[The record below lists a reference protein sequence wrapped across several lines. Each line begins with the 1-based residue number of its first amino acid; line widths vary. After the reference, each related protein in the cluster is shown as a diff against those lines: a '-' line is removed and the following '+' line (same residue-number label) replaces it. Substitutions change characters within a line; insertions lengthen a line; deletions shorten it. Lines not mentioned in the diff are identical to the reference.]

1 MRRRLRRLTTAVASL
16 AFAHAFQLPPNCATI
31 GSALKAATSAF
42 TSVDVPEA
50 SLSAEHLLA
59 KAAGFGSD
67 RTALSLARRDTLTP
81 DARDTFES
89 MCAQRLERVPV
100 QYILGEWDFLDL
112 TLSLRPPVLIPRPET
127 EELVERV
134 LRTHGS
140 GTSRFLDVGCGSGAI
155 GLALLHKLPEA
166 RCVGIDISADA
177 IALASE
183 NAQRCGVASRYTPS
197 LVDGGIAQYNTAKE
211 EKFDVIVSNPPYIP
225 RGDMASLEEEVAG
238 HEDDGALC
246 GGTDGLDVIRD
257 LMRAAPR
264 LLNPEGPRAIWME
277 VDTSHPPLI
286 EEWLKED
293 EQAALQLE
301 QVSQMDDLYGR
312 PRFVEVRWRGA

>member
-1 MRRRLRRLTTAVASL
+1 M
-16 AFAHAFQLPPNCATI
+16 
-31 GSALKAATSAF
+31 
-42 TSVDVPEA
+42 
-50 SLSAEHLLA
+50 LA

-140 GTSRFLDVGCGSGAI
+140 GASRFLDVGCGSGAI

-246 GGTDGLDVIRD
+246 GGVDGLDVIRD

-264 LLNPEGPRAIWME
+264 LLDPEGPRAIWME

-312 PRFVEVRWRGA
+312 PRFVEVRWSGA